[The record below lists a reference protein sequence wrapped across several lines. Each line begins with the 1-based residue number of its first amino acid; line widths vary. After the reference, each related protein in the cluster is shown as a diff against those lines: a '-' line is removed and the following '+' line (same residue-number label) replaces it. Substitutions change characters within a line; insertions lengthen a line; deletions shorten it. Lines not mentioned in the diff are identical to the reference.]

1 MPSVPTTALLSLLL
15 LAAPVAHAAY
25 AFGTMVDKNDYDFQP
40 VPTVR
45 PTVPTAGKWVLPC
58 FADADGN
65 GIVNDLEPV
74 YLVVLNGLA
83 ATCTTNSVKEKSFR
97 LSPAGPY
104 AAGSEVKLADQDG
117 ARALTVLAAGAHALR
132 VANMDNLAT
141 VRKADSVYLDLNN
154 PGAAAPQVDIGDLR
168 LTPYGTLKAG
178 TRVAAGDAD
187 LNFHLSDFASAGA
200 KTFYT
205 SNMVYEF
212 GKGWYLNADLDAAAG
227 GAVEEGDVRLTATV
241 PNPFAD
247 VTANIG
253 NPGNVVDGL
262 NVSDDVLAPGQSF
275 QAFVTVKNPT
285 AKIGSALVRTSI
297 DGVVVDARGTPSLVQ
312 NEVQTLVLTL
322 TAPTE
327 VGRHKLMAGDYTFF
341 IDVDGPAATQ
351 SMSLDSA
358 GASTSAL
365 EARIAALEGQL
376 AAAQSGDSASAQA
389 SANGIPAL
397 APSLV
402 LVALASALLV
412 LRRRA

>member
-1 MPSVPTTALLSLLL
+1 MNRFAALAALAMLTLVPT
-15 LAAPVAHAAY
+15 VQAAY
-25 AFGTMVDKNDYDFQP
+25 GFGSIIDKNDYDFQP

-45 PTVPTAGKWVLPC
+45 PTAPSAGKWVMPC

-97 LSPAGPY
+97 LSPTGPY
-104 AAGSEVKLADQDG
+104 PAGTEVKAADQDG
-117 ARALTVLAAGAHALR
+117 ARVLTVLTAGAHAIR

-141 VRKADSVYLDLNN
+141 VRKADTVYIDLNN
-154 PGAAAPQVDIGDLR
+154 AASATPQVDVGDLR
-168 LTPYGTLKAG
+168 LTPYGPLKAG

-187 LNFHLSDFASAGA
+187 LNFYLGDFASAGA

-205 SNMVYEF
+205 ANMVYEF
-212 GKGWYLNADLDAAAG
+212 GKGWYLNADLDVAAG

-247 VTANIG
+247 VIANIG

-262 NVSDDVLAPGQSF
+262 NVSDDVLAPGQAF
-275 QAFVTVKNPT
+275 QAFVRVKNPT
-285 AKIGSALVRTSI
+285 AKIGSALVKTSI

-322 TAPTE
+322 TAPSE
-327 VGRHKLMAGDYTFF
+327 PGRHKLTAGEYSFF
-341 IDVDGPAATQ
+341 IDVEGAPA
-351 SMSLDSA
+351 
-358 GASTSAL
+358 GTS
-365 EARIAALEGQL
+365 L
-376 AAAQSGDSASAQA
+376 AAASDLESRIAELERQLAERGPRIDAAEA
-389 SANGIPAL
+389 DVANGIPGL
-397 APSLV
+397 APTAA
-402 LVALASALLV
+402 VATLIGCLLL
-412 LRRRA
+412 LRRRAA